1 MDGGDQAG
9 WSEGTMTVECKSLEE
24 VRSNIDRL
32 DRAIIPLLAER
43 GAYVLQAA
51 RFKPDAADVPAP
63 ARVEDVIRNA
73 LKLAREHGAMPDVVE
88 KTYRAMIAAFIAAE
102 QREHQEVWK
111 SR

>member
-1 MDGGDQAG
+1 
-9 WSEGTMTVECKSLEE
+9 MTVECKSLED
-24 VRSNIDRL
+24 VRANIDRL

-51 RFKPDAADVPAP
+51 RFKPDVADVPAP
-63 ARVEDVIRNA
+63 ARVEDVIRNV
-73 LKLAREHGAMPDVVE
+73 LKLAHEYGAMPDVVE

-102 QREHQEVWK
+102 HREHQEIWK

>member
-1 MDGGDQAG
+1 MDGRDQAG
-9 WSEGTMTVECKSLEE
+9 RSKGTMIAECKSLED
-24 VRSNIDRL
+24 VRTNIDRL

-51 RFKPDAADVPAP
+51 RFKPDVADVPAP
-63 ARVEDVIRNA
+63 ARVEEVIRNVS
-73 LKLAREHGAMPDVVE
+73 KLAREYGALPEVVE

-102 QREHQEVWK
+102 HQEHQEIWK